1 MDFQKKFLEIF
12 STLPNGVAEFA
23 PEYGVPRTSSN
34 LAILKNTQDNL
45 HLILSARSLDD
56 KKRKQHT
63 DNLVEKLSVLLPQVK
78 YNSEYPGWTPD
89 TNSKLP
95 EMICRL
101 RKELFNKE
109 SEIEVIHAGL
119 EAGLFAGKNPHL
131 QMVSISPD
139 SFDIH
144 TVNERVSIS
153 SVQEFYTFFSAFL
166 NKLA

>member
-1 MDFQKKFLEIF
+1 
-12 STLPNGVAEFA
+12 
-23 PEYGVPRTSSN
+23 
-34 LAILKNTQDNL
+34 
-45 HLILSARSLDD
+45 
-56 KKRKQHT
+56 
-63 DNLVEKLSVLLPQVK
+63 
-78 YNSEYPGWTPD
+78 
-89 TNSKLP
+89 
-95 EMICRL
+95 MICCL

-109 SEIEVIHAGL
+109 TEIEVIHAGL

-144 TVNERVSIS
+144 TVKERVSIS